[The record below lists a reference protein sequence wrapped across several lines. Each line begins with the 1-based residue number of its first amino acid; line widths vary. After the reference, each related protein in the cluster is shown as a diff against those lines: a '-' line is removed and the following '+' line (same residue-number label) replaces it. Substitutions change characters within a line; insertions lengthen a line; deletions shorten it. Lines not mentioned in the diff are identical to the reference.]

1 MIAEEN
7 INASIGDKLWALV
20 LSDSDLFAG
29 VRRQVMN
36 DDNGSFQNPN
46 EDEYIRYMRS
56 LRRALSIATALLV
69 LAAAIY
75 FALK

>member
-1 MIAEEN
+1 
-7 INASIGDKLWALV
+7 
-20 LSDSDLFAG
+20 
-29 VRRQVMN
+29 MN

-75 FALK
+75 YALK